1 MKPIAMPDTDSDRV
15 FRGGSCHVSVQYSR
29 VASRG
34 RGPPIFR
41 TSSLGFRSYC
51 RIR

>member
-1 MKPIAMPDTDSDRV
+1 MKPISMFDPNSVRV

-29 VASRG
+29 VAYRG

-41 TSSLGFRSYC
+41 NSSLGFRSYC
-51 RIR
+51 SIR